1 MSTSP
6 AAVEAASSAGAGSGT
21 DAGQTVYTM
30 IGAVAVAHLINDLIQ
45 AVIPAIYPII
55 KESYGLSFTQI
66 GLITLSYQITASLLQ
81 PAIGFS
87 TDRHPRPFLLPIGM
101 GITLLGTLL
110 LSLAHG
116 FLPIVGS
123 VMLVG
128 LGSAIFHPEGSR
140 VARMASGGKFG
151 LAQST
156 FQVGGNSGSA
166 LGPLLA
172 AAIVVPYGQSHV
184 AWFGVFGIAAI
195 ALLYRVSTWYS
206 THLEWFRKKKAA
218 ASANALPKSKVMLA
232 LGILALL
239 VFSKFFYLASFTSY
253 YTFYLIERFRIGVP
267 QAQFYLF
274 LFLGAVA
281 AGTFLGGPIG
291 DRIGRKAVIWFSI
304 LGVAPFSLLMPRV
317 DLFWTA
323 VLSMI
328 IGFILASAFSA
339 IVVYAQELVPGNVG
353 MIAGIFFGMSFG
365 FAGIAAALLGK
376 LADWKG
382 IVTVYEVCAYL
393 PLIGVVTAFL
403 PDLKKQRKS

>member
-6 AAVEAASSAGAGSGT
+6 AAVEAASATSAGSGT
-21 DAGQTVYTM
+21 DAGQTVYSM

-66 GLITLSYQITASLLQ
+66 GLITLAYQITASLLQ
-81 PAIGFS
+81 PAIGLS
-87 TDRHPRPFLLPIGM
+87 SDRNPRPFLLPIGM
-101 GITLLGTLL
+101 AITLAGTLL
-110 LSLAHG
+110 LSVSNG

-151 LAQST
+151 LAQSS

-184 AWFGVFGIAAI
+184 AWFGVFGLAAI
-195 ALLYRVSTWYS
+195 ALLYRVSVWYS
-206 THLEWFRKKKAA
+206 THLAWFQRKK
-218 ASANALPKSKVMLA
+218 ASGTASPLPKAKVLMA
-232 LGILALL
+232 LGILAML

-253 YTFYLIERFRIGVP
+253 YTFYLIERFRIAVP

-304 LGVAPFSLLMPRV
+304 LGVAPFSLLMPHV

-323 VLSMI
+323 ALSI
-328 IGFILASAFSA
+328 VIGFILASAFSA

-382 IVTVYEVCAYL
+382 IVTVYDVCAYL
-393 PLIGVVTAFL
+393 PLLGILTVFL
-403 PDLKKQRKS
+403 PDLKTHRKR

>member
-6 AAVEAASSAGAGSGT
+6 AAVEAAPPSAGTGADVS
-21 DAGQTVYTM
+21 QTVYSM

-55 KESYGLSFTQI
+55 KETYGLSFTQI

-87 TDRHPRPFLLPIGM
+87 TDRHPRPFLLPVGM
-101 GITLLGTLL
+101 AITLCGILL

-184 AWFGVFGIAAI
+184 AWFGVFGLAAI
-195 ALLYRVSTWYS
+195 ALLYRVSSWYS
-206 THLEWFRKKKAA
+206 THLEWFRRKKAA
-218 ASANALPKSKVMLA
+218 SGAKPLPKRTVLFA
-232 LGILALL
+232 LGILGLL
-239 VFSKFFYLASFTSY
+239 VL
-253 YTFYLIERFRIGVP
+253 
-267 QAQFYLF
+267 
-274 LFLGAVA
+274 
-281 AGTFLGGPIG
+281 
-291 DRIGRKAVIWFSI
+291 D
-304 LGVAPFSLLMPRV
+304 
-317 DLFWTA
+317 
-323 VLSMI
+323 
-328 IGFILASAFSA
+328 
-339 IVVYAQELVPGNVG
+339 
-353 MIAGIFFGMSFG
+353 
-365 FAGIAAALLGK
+365 
-376 LADWKG
+376 
-382 IVTVYEVCAYL
+382 
-393 PLIGVVTAFL
+393 
-403 PDLKKQRKS
+403 RKSVV

>member
-6 AAVEAASSAGAGSGT
+6 AAVEAAPPGAGSGT

-55 KESYGLSFTQI
+55 KDSYGLSFTQI

-81 PAIGFS
+81 PAIGLS
-87 TDRHPRPFLLPIGM
+87 TDRRPRPFLLPIGM
-101 GITLLGTLL
+101 TITLLGTLL
-110 LSLAHG
+110 LSMAHG

-184 AWFGVFGIAAI
+184 AWFGVFGLAAI
-195 ALLYRVSTWYS
+195 GLLYRVSTWYA

-218 ASANALPKSKVMLA
+218 AAANALPRNEVLLA

-253 YTFYLIERFRIGVP
+253 YTFYLMDRFRIGVP

-291 DRIGRKAVIWFSI
+291 DRIGRKSVIWFSI

-317 DLFWTA
+317 DLYWTA
-323 VLSMI
+323 ALSMI

-376 LADWKG
+376 LADRKG
-382 IVTVYEVCAYL
+382 IVTVYDVCAYL
-393 PLIGVVTAFL
+393 PLIGILTVFL
-403 PDLKKQRKS
+403 PNLKKRK